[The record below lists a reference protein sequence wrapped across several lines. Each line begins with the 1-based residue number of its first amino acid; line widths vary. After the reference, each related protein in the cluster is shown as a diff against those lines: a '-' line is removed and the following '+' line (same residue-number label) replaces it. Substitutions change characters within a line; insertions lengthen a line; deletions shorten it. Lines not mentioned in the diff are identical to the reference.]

1 MGLKTAAIVLG
12 LVLLVV
18 GVLGFVPS
26 AAPEQ
31 MLFGI
36 FHVNTAHS
44 IVHLL
49 SGAVGLLCGFG
60 STAAARAFFRTFG
73 AVYGLVAV
81 LGLVQGD
88 GYLLGLV
95 SNNMPDVWLHFAIAV
110 TSLLLGFAPSRRP
123 AHVRAS
129 SSS

>member
-1 MGLKTAAIVLG
+1 MRTAAIVFGIVFLTIG
-12 LVLLVV
+12 T
-18 GVLGFVPS
+18 LGFVPS
-26 AAPEQ
+26 AAPEE
-31 MLFGI
+31 MLFGV

-60 STAAARAFFRTFG
+60 STAAARAFFRIFG
-73 AVYGLVAV
+73 VVYGLVAV

-110 TSLLLGFAPSRRP
+110 TSLILGFAPSRRP
-123 AHVRAS
+123 LHVRTS
-129 SSS
+129 S